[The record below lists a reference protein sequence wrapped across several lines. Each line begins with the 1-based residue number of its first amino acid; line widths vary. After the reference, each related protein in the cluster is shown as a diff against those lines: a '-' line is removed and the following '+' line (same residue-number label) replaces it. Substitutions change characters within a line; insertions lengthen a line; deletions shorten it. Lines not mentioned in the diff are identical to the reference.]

1 MHMGASA
8 SISLREKMKEY
19 LSLVSKVLR
28 LGVLKSNRTGVDTI
42 ALTGQCMSYDLA
54 EGFPAVTTRKL
65 AFKTGV
71 GEMIGFFR
79 ALRSAAGFRALG
91 CKVWDQNANENE
103 QWLNN
108 PYREGLDDLGGVYGV
123 QWRKWPAYKQIP
135 LTKIELL
142 QDAVAKG
149 YVEIA
154 RRVENGQ
161 TIAVMYKEIDQVRQC
176 LDKIMYNPD
185 DRRILFH
192 AWNPAELD
200 TMALVPCHLLYL
212 FHVNKD
218 NKELSMTLFVRS
230 NDLGLGSPVNILSA
244 AVMLSLF
251 AKLTGNTARHVHV
264 MIGDA
269 HVYSNHLDMLNE
281 QMKREPLP
289 SPKLV
294 ISDRIPDYAV
304 TGVYEP
310 EWLDKIEPS
319 DFWLEGYEHHPPL
332 TAPMAV

>member
-1 MHMGASA
+1 MEASA
-8 SISLREKMKEY
+8 SIQLRKSMKEY
-19 LSLVSKVLR
+19 LSLVSKILR
-28 LGVLKSNRTGVDTI
+28 LGVLKSNRTGIDTI
-42 ALTGQCMSYDLA
+42 SLNGQSMSYDLA
-54 EGFPAVTTRKL
+54 EGFPAITTRKL
-65 AFKTGV
+65 AFKTGL

-79 ALRSAAGFRALG
+79 AYRSAADFRALG

-108 PYREGLDDLGGVYGV
+108 PYRTGLDDLGGVYGV

-135 LTKIELL
+135 LTEIAQL
-142 QDAVAKG
+142 QNAVAKG

-154 RRVENGQ
+154 RRTENGK
-161 TIAVMYKEIDQVRQC
+161 TIAVMYKEIDQVREC
-176 LDKIMYNPD
+176 LDKIMYSPE

-218 NKELSMTLFVRS
+218 LKELSLTLFIRS
-230 NDLGLGSPVNILSA
+230 NDQGLGAPLNISTA
-244 AVMLSLF
+244 ACMLSLF
-251 AKLTGNTARHVHV
+251 AKLTGNTPRHVHV
-264 MIGDA
+264 FIGDA
-269 HVYSNHLDMLNE
+269 HVYENHLDMLNE
-281 QMKREPLP
+281 QLKREPLP

-294 ISDRIPDYAV
+294 ISDRIPAYAE

-319 DFWLEGYEHHPPL
+319 DFWLEGYEHHAPL